1 MFKDL
6 KENMDIMNKQV
17 GSLERE
23 MQAVKKKI
31 SIKNPRNDN
40 FPQYLKRRLDTTE

>member
-1 MFKDL
+1 MFEDL

-23 MQAVKKKI
+23 MQAVKKI